1 MGEIFGAAGQV
12 ASAAMQAA
20 AVREATQMQIDA
32 LERQRDFVFSQ
43 LEPSRVNREA
53 LQADINR
60 AQSQL
65 ALQGVTDPAALAT
78 RYAAEDQIL
87 RQVLGL
93 GAGSPADQVA
103 QVAAQEA
110 IAGTP
115 GLQEGKNALV
125 DAALQELRLGATL
138 PPDVQAELV
147 QAGLERAGE
156 TVGAATGPRG
166 TSGQLLRQIIG
177 SAGVQLQA
185 ERQQRAAALMDA
197 ASNLEARRQSIL
209 GTLFPN
215 LSAVQLNTLQ
225 GAQGALA
232 QSNAMVPEAGLSG
245 SDVANL
251 WLARVGATNQLAQQA
266 ANAGAAGALGQAQA
280 WQTGLGAAI
289 GYGANALPST
299 ASFFGGSPSVGSFTG
314 SPALTASQSAMGA
327 RILGV

>member
-1 MGEIFGAAGQV
+1 MGEIFGAVGTIAG
-12 ASAAMQAA
+12 AAMQAA
-20 AVREATQMQIDA
+20 AIENATQMQIDA
-32 LERQRDFVFSQ
+32 LERQRDFVFEQ
-43 LEPSRVNREA
+43 LDPSRVNREA
-53 LQADINR
+53 LRADINR

-93 GAGSPADQVA
+93 GAGPADEVA
-103 QVAAQEA
+103 AVAAQEA

-115 GLQEGKNALV
+115 GMNEAKNALV
-125 DAALQELRLGATL
+125 DAALRELRLGATL

-147 QAGLERAGE
+147 QAGLERSGE
-156 TVGAATGPRG
+156 TVGAATGSRG
-166 TSGQLLRQIIG
+166 TSGQILRQVLG
-177 SAGVQLQA
+177 SAGIQLQQQ
-185 ERQQRAAALMDA
+185 RQQQASAMLDA
-197 ASNLEARRQSIL
+197 ASNLESRRQSIL

-215 LSAVQLNTLQ
+215 LSSLQLNTLQ
-225 GAQGALA
+225 GAQSALA

-299 ASFFGGSPSVGSFTG
+299 SSLWKSMMAPSSSSVS
-314 SPALTASQSAMGA
+314 SALAFA
-327 RILGV
+327 

>member
-1 MGEIFGAAGQV
+1 MQ
-12 ASAAMQAA
+12 ASAIRAA
-20 AVREATQMQIDA
+20 TKMQIDA
-32 LERQRDFVFSQ
+32 LEKQRQFVFDQ
-43 LEPSRVNREA
+43 LAPSRVNREA

-78 RYAAEDQIL
+78 RYASEDKIL
-87 RQVLGL
+87 QQVLGL
-93 GAGSPADQVA
+93 GSGPADQVA
-103 QVAAQEA
+103 AVAAQEA

-115 GLQEGKNALV
+115 GMNEAKNALV

-147 QAGLERAGE
+147 QAGLERSGE
-156 TVGAATGPRG
+156 TVGAATGSRG

-185 ERQQRAAALMDA
+185 QRQERAAALTDA
-197 ASNLEARRQSIL
+197 ASNLESRRQSIL

-215 LSAVQLNTLQ
+215 LSSMQLNTLQ
-225 GAQGALA
+225 GAQSALA
-232 QSNAMVPEAGLSG
+232 QSNSMVPEAGLSG
-245 SDVANL
+245 SDVANI

-266 ANAGAAGALGQAQA
+266 ANAGAAGSLGQAQA
-280 WQTGLGAAI
+280 WQTGLGAAV

-299 ASFFGGSPSVGSFTG
+299 AQFFGGGGFGGGSFAG
-314 SPALTASQSAMGA
+314 SPALTNSQSAMA
-327 RILGV
+327 ASILGV

>member
-1 MGEIFGAAGQV
+1 
-12 ASAAMQAA
+12 MQANA
-20 AVREATQMQIDA
+20 IENATEAQIEA

-87 RQVLGL
+87 QQVLGL
-93 GAGSPADQVA
+93 GSGPADQVA
-103 QVAAQEA
+103 AVAAQEA

-115 GLQEGKNALV
+115 GLNEAKNALV

-147 QAGLERAGE
+147 QAGLERSGE
-156 TVGAATGPRG
+156 TVGAATGSRG
-166 TSGQLLRQIIG
+166 TSGQLLRQILG

-185 ERQQRAAALMDA
+185 QRQERAAALTEA
-197 ASNLEARRQSIL
+197 ASNLEGRRQQIL

-215 LSAVQLNTLQ
+215 LSSMQLNTLQ

-232 QSNAMVPEAGLSG
+232 QSALMVPQAGLSG
-245 SDVANL
+245 GDIAKL
-251 WLARVGATNQLAQQA
+251 WLARVGATNQLA
-266 ANAGAAGALGQAQA
+266 
-280 WQTGLGAAI
+280 
-289 GYGANALPST
+289 
-299 ASFFGGSPSVGSFTG
+299 
-314 SPALTASQSAMGA
+314 SQSADIGMTGA
-327 RILGV
+327 LNQAGAWNTAIGAGTRALAPYVGSAWNSLTAPSTSSDVSRALAFA